1 MVASPDTGPLPMRAQ
16 AEPDLMSLMP
26 IADALTRLLDG
37 VEPRE
42 VEQVVLADA
51 NRRVLAQDLASM
63 RTQPP
68 FSASAMDGYALR
80 HADLAELPAQ
90 LSIIGE
96 APAGHGFSGTINPG
110 EAIRIF
116 TGAPVPEGADTILIQ
131 EDSSR
136 DGDFVTAHAKP
147 ARGAFVRPA
156 GLDFT
161 TGETLLAAPTILD
174 YRDVALAAAMN
185 HATLPV
191 RRKPIVAILATGDEL
206 VRPGEI
212 PGPDQIIAS
221 NHAGIAALV
230 EDCGG
235 TPLDLGIS
243 PDDPVV
249 MAQHVRKALQAG
261 ADILVTLGGAS
272 VGDHDLVQDVLG
284 AEGMELAF
292 WRIAMRPGK
301 PLMAGH
307 LGKTKVL
314 GLPGNPVSSLVCGLL
329 FLKPLI
335 AAMLGQADIRSD
347 EVQAV
352 LGKDINENDRRQ
364 DYVRAALET
373 GLDGQLIATPFE
385 RQDSSML
392 GLLARSGALIVR
404 PPNAPALAA
413 GARVPILPL

>member
-1 MVASPDTGPLPMRAQ
+1 MRAQ
-16 AEPDLMSLMP
+16 AEPEFMSLMP
-26 IADALTRLLDG
+26 VADALARLLAG

-42 VEQVVLADA
+42 DEQVALADA
-51 NRRVLAQDLASM
+51 NGRVLARDLAST

-68 FSASAMDGYALR
+68 FSASAMDGYAIR
-80 HADLAELPAQ
+80 HADLANIPAQ
-90 LSIIGE
+90 LTVVGE
-96 APAGHGFSGTINPG
+96 APAGHGFSGTVSPG
-110 EAIRIF
+110 EAVRIF
-116 TGAPVPEGADTILIQ
+116 TGAPVPPGADTILIQ
-131 EDSSR
+131 ENTSR
-136 DGDFVTAHAKP
+136 EGDIVTAQERP
-147 ARGAFVRPA
+147 DRGAFVRPA
-156 GLDFT
+156 GLDFS
-161 TGETLLAAPTILD
+161 TGETLLTAPTKLG
-174 YRDVALAAAMN
+174 YRDLALAAAMN

-206 VRPGEI
+206 VRPGAS

-243 PDDPVV
+243 PDDPVI
-249 MAQHVRKALQAG
+249 MAQHVRKALQSG

-284 AEGMELAF
+284 AQGMDLAF

-307 LGKTKVL
+307 LGTTKVL

-335 AAMLGQADIRSD
+335 AAMLGCAESRSGKT
-347 EVQAV
+347 QAV
-352 LGKDINENDRRQ
+352 LGEDINENDRRQ
-364 DYVRAALET
+364 DYVRAGLET
-373 GLDGQLIATPFE
+373 GSDGQLVVTPFA

-392 GLLARSGALIVR
+392 GLLARSGALIIR
-404 PPNAPALAA
+404 PPHAPALVA
-413 GARVPILPL
+413 GTLVPIIQL